1 MPADEHLPAKQMFI
15 NLMKC
20 HRDTQI
26 AREGTWHLPY
36 RWQGETKEQQYYIA
50 LKVLQQIGQ
59 KLANLN
65 TCLHSESVS
74 CIPVWPRIYY
84 VAELTQTP

>member
-1 MPADEHLPAKQMFI
+1 
-15 NLMKC
+15 MKC

-59 KLANLN
+59 KL
-65 TCLHSESVS
+65 
-74 CIPVWPRIYY
+74 I
-84 VAELTQTP
+84 